1 MEHRDDHRP
10 LDGGPTRRAR
20 LSSTHWGLIAGVVLL
35 LLALELFL
43 LYAYMGIGRASDRYE
58 GKGESAT
65 LMANVQRE
73 SMRLV
78 LRTNERELR
87 SDALVTQRGVLENV
101 LGVASAA
108 ATNDETIDCLQ
119 RIRQLLPGYDKALAR
134 ARTGDARA
142 LRRLE
147 TVVERLELEAKRAY
161 DKAEL
166 GFYES
171 TSQALTTQKRA
182 QGFLLGMG
190 ALLLLLS
197 LPLAISLRRVFDTEL
212 KRLSAFPRLS
222 PFPVVELAPKE
233 VRYANAATESLA
245 REHAS
250 SEIDGLL
257 PRDWPTRIEALLSDP
272 AAQTSSHEVEV
283 AGRTIA
289 WSFFPAV
296 SSGVVHGYGM
306 DVTERRRAE
315 NALLQQ
321 SRIREH
327 QANHDAL
334 TGLGN
339 RRKLMEDA
347 ERRVPHTSAEVPLV
361 LAIFDLDGFKSYNDT
376 FGHPAGDALLA
387 RLGERLK
394 DSLPGEAAAYRMG
407 GDEFC
412 LLADSAD
419 PTQVIAEALEALHEE
434 GESFVVSASVGFAQ
448 IPTEAENIVHA
459 LQLAD
464 QRLYANKRSSRASAG
479 AQARDAL
486 LQVLAEQHPDLAPH
500 VDSVAELAAI
510 TAGFLGLEADEVARV
525 RLAAELH
532 DIGKS
537 AIPGT
542 ILDKPGPLD
551 PHEWQFVKQHTV
563 IGDRIL
569 AAAPALANIASVV
582 RSSHERID
590 GTGYPDRLAGG
601 DIPLAARI
609 VAIADAF
616 DAMVRPRPYRD
627 AMTLEAALTELR
639 KCAGTQF
646 DPDVVE
652 AFVAVIKGRE
662 LRAA

>member
-10 LDGGPTRRAR
+10 LGGGPTGRAR

-43 LYAYMGIGRASDRYE
+43 LWAYMGIGRASDRYE
-58 GKGESAT
+58 GKGETAT

-73 SMRLV
+73 SMRLI
-78 LRTNERELR
+78 LRTDARDPR
-87 SDALVTQRGVLENV
+87 SEALGVQRGVLENV

-108 ATNDETIDCLQ
+108 ATDRETRASLR
-119 RIRQLLPGYDKALAR
+119 RIRRLLDRYDAALSGAKR
-134 ARTGDARA
+134 HEAHA
-142 LRRLE
+142 LDRLAV
-147 TVVERLELEAKRAY
+147 VVERLELEAKRAY

-190 ALLLLLS
+190 ALLLVLAG
-197 LPLAISLRRVFDTEL
+197 PLALSLRRVFDTEL
-212 KRLSAFPRLS
+212 KRLSVFPLLS
-222 PFPVVELAPKE
+222 PFPVVELARDE
-233 VRYANAATESLA
+233 VRYANAATEILA
-245 REHAS
+245 GEHAS
-250 SEIDGLL
+250 SNIERLLPSDWPTHVDGLL
-257 PRDWPTRIEALLSDP
+257 RDATAKT
-272 AAQTSSHEVEV
+272 ASHEVEV
-283 AGRTIA
+283 SSRIIA
-289 WSFFPAV
+289 WSFFPVA
-296 SSGVVHGYGM
+296 SGGVVHGYGM
-306 DVTERRRAE
+306 DITDRRRAE

-339 RRKLMEDA
+339 RRKLMEDV
-347 ERRVPHTSAEVPLV
+347 ERRMPQTTSEVPLV

-387 RLGERLK
+387 RLGARLR

-419 PTQVIAEALEALHEE
+419 PVPVIEEALHALHEE

-448 IPTEAENIVHA
+448 IPTETKNIVQA

-479 AQARDAL
+479 AQTRDAL
-486 LQVLAEQHPDLAPH
+486 LQVLAEQHPGLASH
-500 VDSVAELAAI
+500 IDSVAELAAV
-510 TAGFLGLEADEVARV
+510 TASFLGLDEEEVARV

-537 AIPGT
+537 AIPAT
-542 ILDKPGPLD
+542 ILDKPGALD
-551 PHEWQFVKQHTV
+551 PYEWQFVKQHTI

-569 AAAPALANIASVV
+569 AAAPALANIAPVV

-590 GTGYPDRLAGG
+590 GAGYPDGLAGAE
-601 DIPLAARI
+601 IPLAARI

-616 DAMVRPRPYRD
+616 DAMVRSRPYRE
-627 AMTLEAALTELR
+627 AMPLQAALTELR

-646 DPDVVE
+646 DPEVVE
-652 AFVAVIKGRE
+652 AFVAVVKGRE